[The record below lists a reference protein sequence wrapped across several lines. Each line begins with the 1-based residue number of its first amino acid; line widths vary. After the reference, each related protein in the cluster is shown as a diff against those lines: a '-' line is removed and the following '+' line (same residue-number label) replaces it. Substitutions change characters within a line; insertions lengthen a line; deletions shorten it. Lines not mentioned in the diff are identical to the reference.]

1 MLIGIDL
8 SPLRYFVK
16 SRAIDKSAT
25 SCGKNLTEGRS
36 VRGLKTRDQRHT
48 NALVAAELDIVIK
61 QKCNNFKSVDIICSL
76 RICHNKSC
84 MRSQFVCNRCD
95 EVLQDGV
102 EKI

>member
-8 SPLRYFVK
+8 SSLRYFAK

-36 VRGLKTRDQRHT
+36 VSGLDTSDQQHT
-48 NALVAAELDIVIK
+48 DALVATELDIVIK

-76 RICHNKSC
+76 RIGNNQSC
-84 MRSQFVCNRCD
+84 M
-95 EVLQDGV
+95 
-102 EKI
+102 